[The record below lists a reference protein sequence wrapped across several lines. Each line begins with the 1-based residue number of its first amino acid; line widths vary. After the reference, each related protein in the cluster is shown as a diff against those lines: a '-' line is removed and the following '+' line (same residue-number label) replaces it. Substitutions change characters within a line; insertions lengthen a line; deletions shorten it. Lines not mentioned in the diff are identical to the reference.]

1 MAAADWE
8 KLFGNCRIIF
18 MKDGHAD
25 GMAADGEEQAAK
37 NAFLAGLLFNG
48 GMTSK
53 MESFMKR

>member
-1 MAAADWE
+1 MAVAGWE
-8 KLFGNCRIIF
+8 KLFGNCGIIF
-18 MKDGHAD
+18 MKDGHAA
-25 GMAADGEEQAAK
+25 GMAADGEEHAAK

>member
-8 KLFGNCRIIF
+8 KLFGNCGIIF
-18 MKDGHAD
+18 MKDGHAA
-25 GMAADGEEQAAK
+25 GMAADVEEQAAK